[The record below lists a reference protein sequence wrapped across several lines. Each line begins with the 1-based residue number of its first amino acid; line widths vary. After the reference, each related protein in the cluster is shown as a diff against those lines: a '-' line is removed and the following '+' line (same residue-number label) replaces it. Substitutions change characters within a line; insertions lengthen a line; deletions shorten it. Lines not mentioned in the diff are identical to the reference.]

1 MKVRTFSGPI
11 LAVGLVFSLMLA
23 LTAQRASVISASP
36 KTAITDGVSRA
47 PMLSRTQSSR
57 GAARLNPTSVISFTP
72 TITAYLPISVRDYDP
87 SLYVTLG
94 PPFARDC
101 GDGIPR
107 IWGNRS
113 FNGPTRLD
121 LVDEHH
127 GHVDI
132 FVPEGCNIYSYT
144 GELIAPVS
152 GVLRHY
158 EHGSSLILPEG
169 VYIAGIQD
177 ALMFIGID
185 DFDLSEIT
193 HMKMDI
199 GHVQTIEGSVRKGQ
213 SIGEVIEA
221 AYHYKIGYQITFLFR
236 DQEYMFTPTLF
247 RNDPP
252 FPWPCVAQQPDDCE
266 PKPYDY
272 PP

>member
-1 MKVRTFSGPI
+1 MLFGPI
-11 LAVGLVFSLMLA
+11 LAAGLVLSLVLA
-23 LTAQRASVISASP
+23 LAARGERITSAGKSTVAMD
-36 KTAITDGVSRA
+36 KVSRA
-47 PMLSRTQSSR
+47 PAVDSTQRSR
-57 GAARLNPTSVISFTP
+57 GPTGLKPDSTSAISFTP
-72 TITAYLPISVRDYDP
+72 TITTYLPITVRDYDP
-87 SLYVTLG
+87 SLYATLG

-107 IWGNRS
+107 IWSNDS

-121 LVDEHH
+121 LVDDHH

-169 VYIAGIQD
+169 IYIAGIQD

-185 DFDLSEIT
+185 DFDLSEIA

-221 AYHYKIGYQITFLFR
+221 AYHYKIGYQITVWFR

-252 FPWPCVAQQPDDCE
+252 FPWPCVAQRPDDCE